1 MENKNEAYKIKAEK
15 QNTECYKAKLDY
27 YKAELE
33 LKKYRATHGTP
44 AIVYLISLLV
54 FIILIFSIVQITEG
68 NVGIGLGL
76 LSTLVGTGLG
86 LLAGKN
92 LNDTKKSK

>member
-1 MENKNEAYKIKAEK
+1 MDNKNEAYKIEQEK
-15 QNTECYKAKLDY
+15 QHTERYKAG
-27 YKAELE
+27 LE
-33 LKKYRATHGTP
+33 LIKQTP
-44 AIVYLISLLV
+44 VNNTQLIIYIVSAFV
-54 FIILIFSIVQITEG
+54 FIILIFSIDQITQG
-68 NVGIGLGL
+68 NTCIGLSL